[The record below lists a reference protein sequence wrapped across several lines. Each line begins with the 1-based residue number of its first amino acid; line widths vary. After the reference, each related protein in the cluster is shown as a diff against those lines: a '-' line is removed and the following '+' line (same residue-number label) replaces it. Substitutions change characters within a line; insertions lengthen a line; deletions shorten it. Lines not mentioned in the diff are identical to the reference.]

1 MLCGRIYTS
10 PQHQGSRSGPSLQEA
25 RSEEYTC
32 NSLSDIGAP
41 DLDTKSTMGFLGVDE
56 QEIIQGIR
64 PILQEAIEKFNG
76 RLGEL
81 EILVAHLAMRLEG
94 SVEKITGNT
103 EVFAKGALAVLVVW
117 LLVHIY
123 REMKREGRER
133 EIHAERMKALRRAN
147 KDDTTPCD
155 TVSVLADSK
164 DLVDEL
170 SQVGEGC
177 KGFFQRILGLFL

>member
-1 MLCGRIYTS
+1 MFSSLVEPDLS
-10 PQHQGSRSGPSLQEA
+10 PV
-25 RSEEYTC
+25 
-32 NSLSDIGAP
+32 IGAP
-41 DLDTKSTMGFLGVDE
+41 DLDTEATMGFLGVDE
-56 QEIIQGIR
+56 KEIIQGIR
-64 PILQEAIEKFNG
+64 PVVQEAIEKFNE

-81 EILVAHLAMRLEG
+81 EILVAHLAMRVEG

-103 EVFAKGALAVLVVW
+103 ELFAKGALAVLVVW

-147 KDDTTPCD
+147 KDDTTPYD
-155 TVSVLADSK
+155 AVSVLAGSK

-170 SQVGEGC
+170 SQASEGY
-177 KGFFQRILGLFL
+177 KSFFRRILGLFL